1 MNNKAN
7 YTGLLTKRQQV
18 ECEPLMKASSS
29 AKIKVKTDVGAGTEE
44 WKEGDTG
51 DALKTSITTSFGE

>member
-1 MNNKAN
+1 MNSKYN

-29 AKIKVKTDVGAGTEE
+29 AKLKVKTDVGTGTEN
-44 WKEGDTG
+44 WKTGDTG
-51 DALKTSITTSFGE
+51 DALETSITTSFGE

>member
-18 ECEPLMKASSS
+18 KCEPLMKASE
-29 AKIKVKTDVGAGTEE
+29 AKIKVKSGGTTEE
-44 WKEGDTG
+44 WVNEDVEKPLD
-51 DALKTSITTSFGE
+51 TSITTDFGG